1 MISKMRICG
10 KYPAGDQA
18 RATQGQREV
27 PIGEAKATQGS
38 SSGANGDGGRQP
50 CDTAEAGARLDNSKR
65 TEEGLCV
72 DKFKRIKGHVDDE
85 QLWNCSHCLVE
96 FINEIVGV
104 EIGSEVYYVRES
116 SSKEVNSKNYSGNNA
131 GKKVG
136 DSEDTF
142 NALFVGKEDLF
153 KRGEMEEPAVNY
165 LGEMDINGGRRS
177 IDNDQEEVENASHQS
192 KLRNGS
198 KYLMDINGGGR
209 SIDNNQEE
217 VENASHQSKLR
228 NGSKYS
234 MDDTTRNY
242 DVDGESGDKSGAS
255 FEN

>member
-85 QLWNCSHCLVE
+85 QLWNCSHCLVGTMAVFSNSRAIMDRLNSWGLGDIKVKHIGGYQYLIEIKDNELFKMLEDLHWSYLKEVFIEVIPWTVSFKPVVRMTWIMIFGLPNHCWNNEMLKNMASLWGNLEGLGENANQSQNCESVSVLIATNQVE

-104 EIGSEVYYVRES
+104 EIGSEVYYVR
-116 SSKEVNSKNYSGNNA
+116 V
-131 GKKVG
+131 
-136 DSEDTF
+136 SE
-142 NALFVGKEDLF
+142 LC
-153 KRGEMEEPAVNY
+153 P
-165 LGEMDINGGRRS
+165 
-177 IDNDQEEVENASHQS
+177 
-192 KLRNGS
+192 
-198 KYLMDINGGGR
+198 
-209 SIDNNQEE
+209 
-217 VENASHQSKLR
+217 
-228 NGSKYS
+228 
-234 MDDTTRNY
+234 
-242 DVDGESGDKSGAS
+242 
-255 FEN
+255 